1 MKYSQL
7 FNIKKTP
14 QHQAIPNAGQVQNS
28 AGGYSFEVDRW
39 TLVDRFLIL
48 GSENGTYY
56 IGAQKLTMEHAKNL
70 LEALDEDGERLVARI
85 VEISHSGR
93 AVKNDPAIFA
103 LALASSLGNL
113 ETRFAAHL
121 ALPKVCRT
129 GTHLFA
135 FAEASK
141 SLRGWGRGFRRA
153 VADWYNAKSEDDL
166 ARTLVKFQ
174 ARQGWSNRDLLRL
187 SHPKPRTEEHRVL
200 YKWAVSGELT
210 GPNEFLGAIQEIRKL
225 KSVTEAAA
233 LIRAFKIPREAVPT
247 ELLTDPEIW
256 RALLESMPLTAMIR
270 NLGTMAKVGATNPGS
285 EAIEQILAALGDENR
300 LRKARVHPLSIL
312 VAMLTYESGRGV
324 KGLGEWIAVPE
335 IVDALNSAFYA
346 SFANAESTGKRL
358 VLGLDVSGSME
369 GTRVAGVPLLNCRK
383 ACGAMA
389 LVTAAAERDVT
400 HLAFDTQVYPL
411 AISRS
416 QRLDDVVEKLARTG
430 GGGTDCSAPIQ
441 FALRKKIKAD
451 AFIIYTDAESWY
463 GSQHPIQALAEYRA
477 KMQINAKLVIV
488 AMAANRFSIGDEK
501 DAGTL
506 NVVGFDATVPQV
518 ISEFLR
524 S

>member
-1 MKYSQL
+1 MKYTQL
-7 FNIKKTP
+7 FNLNKTP
-14 QHQAIPNAGQVQNS
+14 QSQAIPNQGQVQNS
-28 AGGYSFEVDRW
+28 AGGYVYEVDRW

-48 GSENGTYY
+48 GSETGTYY
-56 IGAQKLTMEHAKNL
+56 IGAQQLTMEHAKNL
-70 LEALDEDGERLVARI
+70 LEAMDEDGERLVARI
-85 VEISHSGR
+85 VEISHTGR

-113 ETRFAAHL
+113 ETRTAAHL
-121 ALPKVCRT
+121 AMPKVCRT

-135 FAEASK
+135 FAEATK
-141 SLRGWGRGFRRA
+141 TLRGWGRGFRRA
-153 VADWYNAKSEDDL
+153 VAEWYNAKPSEAL
-166 ARTLVKFQ
+166 AQSLVKYQ
-174 ARQGWSNRDLLRL
+174 AREGWTNRDLLRL

-200 YKWAVSGELT
+200 FKWAVSGELT
-210 GPNEFLGAIQEIRKL
+210 GPNEFLEAIQELRKTTS
-225 KSVTEAAA
+225 KSDAAT

-247 ELLTDPEIW
+247 ELLVHREVW
-256 RALLESMPLTAMIR
+256 LALLESMPLTAMVR
-270 NLGTMAKVGATNPGS
+270 NLGTMTKIGALEPGS
-285 EAIEQILAALGDENR
+285 EAIDSVVKALGDGDR
-300 LRKARVHPLSIL
+300 LRRARVHPLSLLI
-312 VAMLTYESGRGV
+312 AMLTYESGRGV
-324 KGLGEWIAVPE
+324 KGTATWIPVPE
-335 IVDALNSAFYA
+335 VIDALNSAFYA
-346 SFANAESTGKRL
+346 SFTNIESSGKRL

-389 LVTAAAERDVT
+389 LITAAAEQGVT
-400 HLAFDTQVYPL
+400 QLAFDTQVYPL

-416 QRLDDVVEKLARTG
+416 QRLDDVVNRLAKTG

-463 GSQHPIQALAEYRA
+463 GAQHPVQALAEYRQ
-477 KMQINAKLVIV
+477 KMKLDTKLVIV

-506 NVVGFDATVPQV
+506 NVVGFDASVPQV
-518 ISEFLR
+518 INEFLKN
-524 S
+524 